1 MQAYVVLTSVGSAGV
16 DTSSAHVLTA
26 LRGDRGRPGCSPRI
40 WITGAASTFWTID
53 TMEITNSFTYGGRQL
68 TSYPMTIYSSW
79 LRRLVTYAVP
89 LAVVGYYPVRGVLE
103 REPAGT
109 PVWVRSCG
117 CARRRRRRCG
127 RARGLELRR
136 PELSGRGLVI
146 ELDEVSKVFVRRES
160 TGRLRRKRPVEHR
173 RRRCLARIE
182 PGEFVGYLGP
192 NGAGSRP
199 R

>member
-1 MQAYVVLTSVGSAGV
+1 MAIVAGV
-16 DTSSAHVLTA
+16 GVFAA
-26 LRGDRGRPGCSPRI
+26 I

-109 PVWVRSCG
+109 PVWVR
-117 CARRRRRRCG
+117 
-127 RARGLELRR
+127 
-136 PELSGRGLVI
+136 
-146 ELDEVSKVFVRRES
+146 
-160 TGRLRRKRPVEHR
+160 
-173 RRRCLARIE
+173 
-182 PGEFVGYLGP
+182 FVGVP
-192 NGAGSRP
+192 AAVVAGAAALAVWNSAVRNYRGVGS
-199 R
+199 